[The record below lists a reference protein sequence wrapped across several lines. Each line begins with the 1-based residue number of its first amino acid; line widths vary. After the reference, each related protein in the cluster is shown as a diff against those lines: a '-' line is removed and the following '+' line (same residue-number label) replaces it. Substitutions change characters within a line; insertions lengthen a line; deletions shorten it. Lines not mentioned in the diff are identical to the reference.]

1 MEGCAKRLELLAN
14 FWQVA
19 FLEQAPGREKVKIA
33 AYLLVI
39 EWWAWVDLNHRPRPY
54 QYCGR

>member
-14 FWQVA
+14 FWHVA
-19 FLEQAPGREKVKIA
+19 FLEQVPGRKKVKIA

-39 EWWAWVDLNHRPRPY
+39 
-54 QYCGR
+54 

>member
-1 MEGCAKRLELLAN
+1 MEGCAKRLGLLAN

-39 EWWAWVDLNHRPRPY
+39 
-54 QYCGR
+54 